1 MQFSENFGLKN
12 IMILVDLNQVMISN
26 LMGQL
31 YSSKTNEVDEDLL
44 RHMVLNGIRSYRNK
58 FSEEYG
64 ELVICCDDTNN
75 WRKDSFPYYKAHR
88 KTNRDE
94 SDLDWPNIF
103 NCLNNIR
110 DELKEFFPYK
120 HIRVNRCEADDIIGT
135 ICHTEGVALGDG
147 KEKILVLSGDKDF
160 IQLHGPNVKQYN
172 PVLNKFVGK
181 GEDPVIYIKEH
192 ILKGDRSDGVPNVL
206 SDDNVFIEGRR
217 QRPLSKKKIDAWVN
231 EVFMTFTEEEQK
243 NYSRNRRLIDLS
255 CIPPELEEKIINEF
269 IDAKVASRDKIL
281 NYFITKKLKTLIEV
295 IDEF

>member
-1 MQFSENFGLKN
+1 
-12 IMILVDLNQVMISN
+12 MISN
-26 LMGQL
+26 LMVQINGRNKVEL
-31 YSSKTNEVDEDLL
+31 NEDLV
-44 RHMVLNGIRSYRNK
+44 RHMVLNSLRGHNK
-58 FSEEYG
+58 KFRKEYG
-64 ELVICCDDTNN
+64 EMVIACDSKNV
-75 WRKDSFPYYKAHR
+75 WRREIFPNYKAGR
-88 KTNRDE
+88 KATREKSEHDWDAIFSMLHTIKDE
-94 SDLDWPNIF
+94 
-103 NCLNNIR
+103 IR
-110 DELKEFFPYK
+110 SFLPYK
-120 HIRVNRCEADDIIGT
+120 VIELETAEADDIIATLVKKIQNQVGPN
-135 ICHTEGVALGDG
+135 H
-147 KEKILVLSGDKDF
+147 EKKVLILSGDKDF

-243 NYSRNRRLIDLS
+243 NYSRNRKLIDLS

>member
-1 MQFSENFGLKN
+1 
-12 IMILVDLNQVMISN
+12 MISN
-26 LMGQL
+26 LMVQINGRNAVEL
-31 YSSKTNEVDEDLL
+31 NEDLV
-44 RHMVLNGIRSYRNK
+44 RHMVLNSLRGHNK
-58 FSEEYG
+58 KFRKEYG
-64 ELVICCDDTNN
+64 EMVIACDSKNV
-75 WRKDSFPYYKAHR
+75 WRREIFPNYKAGR
-88 KTNRDE
+88 KATRAKSEHDWDAIFSMLHTIKDE
-94 SDLDWPNIF
+94 
-103 NCLNNIR
+103 IR
-110 DELKEFFPYK
+110 SFLPYK
-120 HIRVNRCEADDIIGT
+120 VIELETAEADDIIATLVKRIQNQVGPN
-135 ICHTEGVALGDG
+135 H
-147 KEKILVLSGDKDF
+147 EKKVLILSGDKDF

-181 GEDPVIYIKEH
+181 GEDPVIYIKKH

-243 NYSRNRRLIDLS
+243 NYSRNRKLIDLS